1 MINII
6 YIIYIYTYK
15 SISISTGFVQKCA
28 IFHPIHGHPM
38 GQVTTSMMNHGTM
51 GHWFMTHLAQL
62 FQSKSRWNRWSDFH
76 IAGWFMSW
84 KISQQKWDD
93 DWGYPHD
100 NQKKKV
106 CLCMVYH
113 QPSRLLLIC
122 SSLLLNAAGVHVLG
136 SHLWSQGNVLKCN
149 GVIPSGNLT

>member
-6 YIIYIYTYK
+6 YNIYIYIYQYQYPWDLSK
-15 SISISTGFVQKCA
+15 NA
-28 IFHPIHGHPM
+28 LFHPIHGHPM
-38 GQVTTSMMNHGTM
+38 GQKTTSMMVHHGSLVHEVTWLTFFNRGIEVKPM
-51 GHWFMTHLAQL
+51 
-62 FQSKSRWNRWSDFH
+62 KRWMVAAFPF

-100 NQKKKV
+100 NQKKCV
-106 CLCMVYH
+106 CMVYH

-122 SSLLLNAAGVHVLG
+122 SSSLLNAAGVHVLG

-149 GVIPSGNLT
+149 GWYPLVI